1 MEMRVSEAY
10 GVGECAKAQRE
21 REINENKYKLTTANK
36 QFWSD
41 YSDNRFFLCVC
52 LMNIEDD
59 D

>member
-10 GVGECAKAQRE
+10 KVGVKCVERE

-41 YSDNRFFLCVC
+41 YSDNQFFVLCR